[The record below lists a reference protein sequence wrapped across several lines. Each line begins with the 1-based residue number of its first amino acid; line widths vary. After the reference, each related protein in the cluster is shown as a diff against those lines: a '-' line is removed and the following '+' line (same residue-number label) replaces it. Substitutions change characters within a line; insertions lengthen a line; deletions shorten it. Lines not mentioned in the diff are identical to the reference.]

1 MQSGRETVSIF
12 ILGDDS
18 DVFSVEICHNCFFYG
33 LTKKLEHVD
42 ETVDAFDNVSI
53 ETWFNTRL
61 DEKCQKI

>member
-1 MQSGRETVSIF
+1 M
-12 ILGDDS
+12 
-18 DVFSVEICHNCFFYG
+18 EICHNCFFYG

-61 DEKCQKI
+61 DEKCQRL